1 MELFNPYGI
10 PMGASNDKSSMMKKP
25 FLILLNFLFCFS
37 CSLISETP
45 IAEFSTA
52 QFRMEIN
59 HQGNV
64 MALIDPE
71 TGKNHLAQ
79 DSIAPLLSL
88 RVKGNFQKPQSA
100 TFKNDVLY
108 LQFAE
113 QREAQIKITSKE
125 AYLTFELIALTQTEA
140 IDLILWG
147 PYPTKINKIIGETV
161 GVVRGETFALG
172 IQSLN
177 LKTLG
182 GYPWHESDRMP
193 QLDIFRAGDATD
205 MATQADDGVL
215 YRLEAAMPNPSGSSL
230 QAYSRN
236 RYQARI
242 VEEFSHNKIVA
253 PPYDDGGVIG
263 SKIALFGSPV
273 EQALETLGIIELG
286 EGLPHPMIDGQWV
299 KTSPYANAAYLISS
313 FTEENVDEAIALT
326 QKAGLK
332 HLYHYGKTF
341 ENWGH
346 FDLYKGE
353 FPNGL
358 AGLKKCV
365 EKAAAKGIKMGTH
378 CLSNFITT
386 NDPYVTPIPDP
397 RLAKVGSS
405 QLIQAVGSSDTEI
418 EIASPDFFNQMK
430 NNTLK
435 TVVVGNELIR
445 YGGISE
451 AAPWRLL
458 DCRRGAFGT
467 AAAAHPAEA
476 KISKLLDHGYK
487 VFLTDADLTIEISN
501 TLAKLYNET
510 GLRQIS
516 FDGLEGNRS
525 TGLGTYGESL
535 MPYTWYNALK
545 PELKDHLI
553 IDASRTTHFF
563 WHIYSRMNWG
573 EPWYAGFR
581 ESQIQYRFNNQA
593 YFQRNFMPGML
604 GWFKMTP
611 ETSLEDMEWMLAK
624 SAGYAAGYA
633 LVADTE
639 SVAQNGN
646 TDRILEKVGDWE
658 QLRLSQAF
666 SETQKEAMRENDRE
680 FTLHKID
687 AQTWNWQ
694 EVHAQ
699 IFTHAK
705 KVRQPGEPLHSTFEF
720 HNPAALQSLQFVI
733 TAQKTDVEAIS
744 LEINR
749 YKKIELP
756 TALKNGQRF
765 QYNGGDRLWVLDA
778 QWNRL
783 KSYQV
788 NPQDFRVKAGD
799 NTLGLDADFKRTETA
814 SALKLEVKTLGKTEK
829 LSLPKIVGIKSSMP

>member
-1 MELFNPYGI
+1 
-10 PMGASNDKSSMMKKP
+10 MKKY
-25 FLILLNFLFCFS
+25 IWISAMAFLFLES
-37 CSLISETP
+37 CTLKLETSL
-45 IAEFSTA
+45 AEFSTPH
-52 QFRMEIN
+52 FRIEISDS
-59 HQGNV
+59 GNL
-64 MALIDPE
+64 MALTDPV

-88 RVKGNFQKPQSA
+88 RVKGIFQKPQSA
-100 TFKNDVLY
+100 SLRDDILY

-113 QREAQIKITSKE
+113 EREAQIKITPKQ
-125 AYLTFELIALTQTEA
+125 AYLTFELIDLSSVEEVE
-140 IDLILWG
+140 LILWG
-147 PYPTKINKIIGETV
+147 PYHTTIHKIIGETV
-161 GVVRGETFALG
+161 GVVRGETYAMG

-177 LKTLG
+177 IKTLG

-193 QLDIFRAGDATD
+193 QLDIFRAGDHSD

-215 YRLEAAMPNPSGSSL
+215 YRLEAAKPTASGSSL

-236 RYQARI
+236 RNKARI
-242 VEEFSHNKIVA
+242 VEEFSHDKIVA
-253 PPYDDGGVIG
+253 PPYDDGGVVG
-263 SKIALFGSPV
+263 SKMALFGSPV
-273 EQALETLGIIELG
+273 AQALETLGAIELG

-299 KTSPYANAAYLISS
+299 KTSPLANAAYLITS
-313 FTEENVDEAIALT
+313 FTEDNVDQAIALT

-353 FPNGL
+353 FPNGV

-365 EKAAAKGIKMGTH
+365 AKAAAQGIKMGTH

-405 QLIQAVGSSDTEI
+405 KLVQAIGSTDTEI
-418 EIASPDFFNQMK
+418 QIAAPDFFNQMK

-435 TVVVGNELIR
+435 TVVVNNELIR
-445 YGGISE
+445 YGGVSE

-458 DCRRGAFGT
+458 DCQRGVFGT
-467 AAAAHPAEA
+467 QASNHAAGTQ
-476 KISKLLDHGYK
+476 ISKLLDHGYK
-487 VFLTDADLTIEISN
+487 VFLTDADLTIEMSK
-501 TLAKLYNET
+501 TLAELYNQT

-581 ESQIQYRFNNQA
+581 ESQTQYRFNNQA

-604 GWFKMTP
+604 GWFKMTA

-633 LVADTE
+633 LVAETQ
-639 SVAQNGN
+639 SVAQNAN
-646 TDRILEKVGDWE
+646 TDQIFQQVGDWE
-658 QLRLSQAF
+658 KLRLSNVFNEA
-666 SETQKEAMRENDRE
+666 QKAAMRDNDRE
-680 FTLHKID
+680 FTLHRID

-694 EVHAQ
+694 EVHTE

-720 HNPAALQSLQFVI
+720 HNPTEAQTLQFVL
-733 TAQKTDVEAIS
+733 TAQKAAVDKIS
-744 LEINR
+744 LEING
-749 YKKIELP
+749 YKKIQLP
-756 TALKNGQRF
+756 TALQKGQRL
-765 QYNGGDRLWVLDA
+765 QYSGGDRLWVLDA
-778 QWNRL
+778 QWKQL
-783 KSYQV
+783 KSHKV
-788 NPQDFRVKAGD
+788 NPQDFRVKTGD
-799 NTLGLDADFKRTETA
+799 NSLSLDAEFKSAETEA
-814 SALKLEVKTLGKTEK
+814 ALKLEAKTLGKSEK
-829 LSLPKIVGIKSSMP
+829 LSLPKTQGI

>member
-1 MELFNPYGI
+1 
-10 PMGASNDKSSMMKKP
+10 MKKY
-25 FLILLNFLFCFS
+25 IWISAMVFLFLEYCG
-37 CSLISETP
+37 LKSETSL
-45 IAEFSTA
+45 AEFSTPH
-52 QFRMEIN
+52 FRIEISDS
-59 HQGNV
+59 GNL
-64 MALIDPE
+64 MALTDPV

-79 DSIAPLLSL
+79 DSIAPLLSI
-88 RVKGNFQKPQSA
+88 RVKGIFQKPQSA
-100 TFKNDVLY
+100 SLKDDILY

-113 QREAQIKITSKE
+113 EREAQIKITSKQS
-125 AYLTFELIALTQTEA
+125 YLTFELIDLSPVEEVE
-140 IDLILWG
+140 LILWG
-147 PYPTKINKIIGETV
+147 PYPTTIHKIIGETV
-161 GVVRGETFALG
+161 GVVRGETYAMG

-177 LKTLG
+177 IKTLG

-193 QLDIFRAGDATD
+193 QLDIFRAGDHSD

-215 YRLEAAMPNPSGSSL
+215 YRVEAAKPTTSGSSL

-236 RYQARI
+236 RNKARI
-242 VEEFSHNKIVA
+242 VEEFSHDKIVV
-253 PPYDDGGVIG
+253 PPYDDGGVVG
-263 SKIALFGSPV
+263 SKMALFGSPIA
-273 EQALETLGIIELG
+273 QALETLGAIELG

-299 KTSPYANAAYLISS
+299 KTSPFANAAYLITS
-313 FTEENVDEAIALT
+313 FTEDNVDQAIALT

-353 FPNGL
+353 FPNGV
-358 AGLKKCV
+358 AGLKMCV

-397 RLAKVGSS
+397 RMAKVGSS
-405 QLIQAVGSSDTEI
+405 KLVQAIGSTDTVI
-418 EIASPDFFNQMK
+418 EIAAPDFFNQMK

-435 TVVVGNELIR
+435 TVVVNNELIR
-445 YGGISE
+445 YGGLSE

-458 DCRRGAFGT
+458 DCQRGAFGT
-467 AAAAHPAEA
+467 QASDHSAGTQ
-476 KISKLLDHGYK
+476 ISKLLDHGYK
-487 VFLTDADLTIEISN
+487 VFLTDADLTIEMSK
-501 TLAKLYNET
+501 TLAELYNKT

-581 ESQIQYRFNNQA
+581 ESQTQYRFNNQA

-604 GWFKMTP
+604 GWFKMTA

-624 SAGYAAGYA
+624 SAGYTAGYA

-646 TDRILEKVGDWE
+646 TDQIFQQVGDWE
-658 QLRLSQAF
+658 KLRLSNVF
-666 SETQKEAMRENDRE
+666 NEGQKAAMRDNDRE
-680 FTLHKID
+680 FTLNRID

-694 EVHAQ
+694 EVHAE

-720 HNPAALQSLQFVI
+720 DNPAEAQTLQFVL
-733 TAQKTDVEAIS
+733 TAQKVAVDKIC
-744 LEINR
+744 LEING
-749 YKKIELP
+749 YNKIQLP
-756 TALKNGQRF
+756 TTLHKGQRLR
-765 QYNGGDRLWVLDA
+765 YSGGDRLWVLDE
-778 QWNRL
+778 QWKQL
-783 KSYQV
+783 KSHKV
-788 NPQDFRVKAGD
+788 NPQDFRVKTGD
-799 NTLGLDADFKRTETA
+799 NSLSLDAEFKSAETEA
-814 SALKLEVKTLGKTEK
+814 VLKLEVKTLGKSEK
-829 LSLPKIVGIKSSMP
+829 LSLPKTQGI

>member
-1 MELFNPYGI
+1 
-10 PMGASNDKSSMMKKP
+10 MKKY
-25 FLILLNFLFCFS
+25 IWISAMAFLFLES
-37 CSLISETP
+37 CTLKSETSL
-45 IAEFSTA
+45 AEFSTPH
-52 QFRMEIN
+52 FRIEISDS
-59 HQGNV
+59 GNL
-64 MALIDPE
+64 MALTDPV

-79 DSIAPLLSL
+79 DSIAPLLSI
-88 RVKGNFQKPQSA
+88 RVKGIFQKPQSA
-100 TFKNDVLY
+100 RLKDDVLY

-113 QREAQIKITSKE
+113 EREAQIKITPKQ
-125 AYLTFELIALTQTEA
+125 AYLTFELIDLSTVEEVE
-140 IDLILWG
+140 LILWG
-147 PYPTKINKIIGETV
+147 PYPTTIHKIIGETV
-161 GVVRGETFALG
+161 GVVRGETYAMG

-177 LKTLG
+177 IKTLG

-193 QLDIFRAGDATD
+193 QLDIFRAGDHSD

-215 YRLEAAMPNPSGSSL
+215 YRVEAAKPTASGSSL

-236 RYQARI
+236 RNKVRI
-242 VEEFSHNKIVA
+242 VEEFSHDKIVA
-253 PPYDDGGVIG
+253 PPYDDGGVVG

-273 EQALETLGIIELG
+273 AQALETLGAIELG

-299 KTSPYANAAYLISS
+299 KTSPLANAAYLITS
-313 FTEENVDEAIALT
+313 FTEDNVDQAIALT

-332 HLYHYGKTF
+332 YLYHYGKTF

-353 FPNGL
+353 FPNGV
-358 AGLKKCV
+358 AGLKMCV
-365 EKAAAKGIKMGTH
+365 EKAAAQGIKMGTH

-405 QLIQAVGSSDTEI
+405 KLVQAIGSTDNEI
-418 EIASPDFFNQMK
+418 EIAAPDFFNQMK

-435 TVVVGNELIR
+435 TLVVNNELIR
-445 YGGISE
+445 YGGVSE
-451 AAPWRLL
+451 AAPWWLL
-458 DCRRGAFGT
+458 DCQRGAFGT
-467 AAAAHPAEA
+467 QASDHSAGTQ
-476 KISKLLDHGYK
+476 ISKLLDHGYK
-487 VFLTDADLTIEISN
+487 VFLTDADLTIEMSK
-501 TLAKLYNET
+501 TLAELYNQT

-581 ESQIQYRFNNQA
+581 ESQTQYRFNNQA

-604 GWFKMTP
+604 GWFKMTA

-633 LVADTE
+633 LVADTQR
-639 SVAQNGN
+639 VVQNAN
-646 TDRILEKVGDWE
+646 ADQIFQQVGDWE
-658 QLRLSQAF
+658 KLRLSNAF
-666 SETQKEAMRENDRE
+666 NEVQKAAMRDNDRE
-680 FTLHKID
+680 FTLHRID
-687 AQTWNWQ
+687 AETWNWQ
-694 EVHAQ
+694 EVHAE

-720 HNPAALQSLQFVI
+720 HNPTEAQTLQFVL
-733 TAQKTDVEAIS
+733 TAQKAAVDKIS
-744 LEINR
+744 LEING
-749 YKKIELP
+749 YKKIQLP
-756 TALKNGQRF
+756 TALLKGQRL
-765 QYNGGDRLWVLDA
+765 QYSGGDRLWVLDA
-778 QWNRL
+778 HWKQL
-783 KSYQV
+783 KSHKV
-788 NPQDFRVKAGD
+788 NPQDFRVKTGD
-799 NTLGLDADFKRTETA
+799 NSLSLDAEFKSAETEA
-814 SALKLEVKTLGKTEK
+814 VLKLEAKTLGKSEK
-829 LSLPKIVGIKSSMP
+829 LSLPTTQGI

>member
-1 MELFNPYGI
+1 
-10 PMGASNDKSSMMKKP
+10 MKNH
-25 FLILLNFLFCFS
+25 FLILFIFSLFLGS
-37 CSLISETP
+37 CSLPSETP
-45 IAEFSTA
+45 IAEFSTSG
-52 QFRMEIN
+52 FRM
-59 HQGNV
+59 QLSDRGNL
-64 MALIDPE
+64 MALTDPV

-79 DSIAPLLSL
+79 DSQAPLMSL
-88 RVKGNFQKPQSA
+88 RVKGVFQKPRA
-100 TFKNDVLY
+100 GGFKNDTLH
-108 LQFAE
+108 LEFDQ
-113 QREAQIKITSKE
+113 QRNAQIKVTQKTSHI
-125 AYLTFELIALTQTEA
+125 TFELIALNQAEEV
-140 IDLILWG
+140 DLILWG
-147 PYPTKINKIIGETV
+147 PYPTTIDQIIGETV

-193 QLDIFRAGDATD
+193 QLDIFRAGDHSDISAR
-205 MATQADDGVL
+205 ADDGVL
-215 YRLEAAMPNPSGSSL
+215 YRVEAAMPTPSGSSL

-236 RYQARI
+236 RHQARI
-242 VEEFSHNKIVA
+242 VEEFSHDKIVA
-253 PPYDDGGVIG
+253 PPYDDGGVVG
-263 SKIALFGSPV
+263 SRIALFGCPV
-273 EQALETLGIIELG
+273 GQALQTLGTLELE

-299 KTSPYANAAYLISS
+299 KTAPNANAAYLITG
-313 FTEENVDEAIALT
+313 FTEDNVDQAIALT

-353 FPNGL
+353 FPNGVE
-358 AGLKKCV
+358 GLKKSV
-365 EKAAAKGIKMGTH
+365 EKAAAQGIKIGTH

-397 RLAKVGSS
+397 RLAKVGST
-405 QLIQAVGSSDTEI
+405 QLSRAVEPTHTEI
-418 EIASPDFFNQMK
+418 EIQSPDFFNQMK

-445 YGGISE
+445 YGAVSE

-458 DCRRGAFGT
+458 DCSRGAFGT
-467 AAAAHPAEA
+467 TVQAHPAGA

-487 VFLTDADLTIEISN
+487 VFLTDADLTVEMSN
-501 TLAKLYNET
+501 NLAEFYNQT

-535 MPYTWYNALK
+535 MPYTWYNALA

-581 ESQIQYRFNNQA
+581 ESQTQYRFNNQA

-604 GWFKMTP
+604 GWFKMTAQ
-611 ETSLEDMEWMLAK
+611 TSVEDMEWMLAK
-624 SAGYAAGYA
+624 SAAYAAGYA
-633 LVADTE
+633 LVADAE

-646 TDRILEKVGDWE
+646 TDRILQKVGDWE
-658 QLRLSQAF
+658 QLRLSNAF
-666 SETQKEAMRENDRE
+666 TEDQKTAMRDNDRE

-687 AQTWNWQ
+687 AQNWHWQ
-694 EVHAQ
+694 EVHAS
-699 IFTHAK
+699 IFSHPI
-705 KVRQPGEPLHSTFEF
+705 KVRQPGEPLQSTFEF
-720 HNPAALQSLQFVI
+720 RNPAPDQVLQFVLSAENAAI
-733 TAQKTDVEAIS
+733 SEIS
-744 LEINR
+744 LEINHHQKIQLPLSL
-749 YKKIELP
+749 KK
-756 TALKNGQRF
+756 GQRL
-765 QYNGGDRLWVLDA
+765 QYFGGDQLWVLDA

-783 KSYQV
+783 ESHKVS
-788 NPQDFRVKAGD
+788 PSDFKVKAGD
-799 NTLGLDADFKRTETA
+799 NSLGVDCRFTKAEA
-814 SALKLEVKTLGKTEK
+814 AAQLKLEIKTLGKSEEVQIGF
-829 LSLPKIVGIKSSMP
+829 LSKSEG

>member
-1 MELFNPYGI
+1 
-10 PMGASNDKSSMMKKP
+10 MMKKS
-25 FLILLNFLFCFS
+25 FLILLCSLFWVS
-37 CSLISETP
+37 CSLTFETS
-45 IAEFSTA
+45 IAEFSTSH
-52 QFRMEIN
+52 FRMEISDR
-59 HQGNV
+59 GNV
-64 MALIDPE
+64 IALSDPV
-71 TGKNHLAQ
+71 TGKDYLAQ
-79 DSIAPLLSL
+79 DSIATLLSL
-88 RVKGNFQKPQSA
+88 RVKGIFQKPQSA
-100 TFKNDVLY
+100 DLKDDILH
-108 LQFAE
+108 LQFA
-113 QREAQIKITSKE
+113 QAREAQIKITSKE
-125 AYLTFELIALTQTEA
+125 TYLTFELIALTQAEA
-140 IDLILWG
+140 VDFILWG
-147 PYPTKINKIIGETV
+147 PYPTTIDKIIGETV
-161 GVVRGETFALG
+161 GVVRGEIFALG

-193 QLDIFRAGDATD
+193 QLDIFRAGDNTD
-205 MATQADDGVL
+205 MAARSDDGVL
-215 YRLEAAMPNPSGSSL
+215 YRVEAAMPTPSGSSL

-236 RYQARI
+236 RNQARI
-242 VEEFSHNKIVA
+242 VEEFSHDKIVA
-253 PPYDDGGVIG
+253 PPYKDGGVIG
-263 SKIALFGSPV
+263 SKIALFGVPV
-273 EQALETLGIIELG
+273 EQALQTLGTIELG
-286 EGLPHPMIDGQWV
+286 EGLPHPMIDGEWV
-299 KTSPYANAAYLISS
+299 KTSPYANAAYLITS
-313 FTEENVDEAIALT
+313 FTEADVDEAIALT

-365 EKAAAKGIKMGTH
+365 EKAAAQGIKMGTH

-405 QLIQAVGSSDTEI
+405 QLTKAVGSTDTEI

-435 TVVVGNELIR
+435 TVVLGNELIR
-445 YGGISE
+445 YGSVSE
-451 AAPWRLL
+451 VAPWRLL
-458 DCRRGAFGT
+458 DCQRGAFGT
-467 AAAAHPAEA
+467 AAAAHPAGAE
-476 KISKLLDHGYK
+476 ISKLLDHGYK
-487 VFLTDADLTIEISN
+487 VFLTDADLTIEMSE
-501 TLAKLYNET
+501 TLAELYNKT

-535 MPYTWYNALK
+535 MPYTWYNALI

-581 ESQIQYRFNNQA
+581 ESQTQYRFNNQA

-604 GWFKMTP
+604 GWFRMTA

-633 LVADTE
+633 LVADAK
-639 SVAQNGN
+639 SIAQNGK
-646 TDRILEKVGDWE
+646 TDLILEKVGDWE

-666 SETQKEAMRENDRE
+666 SEDQKTAMRDNDRE

-694 EVHAQ
+694 EAHAE
-699 IFTHAK
+699 IFTHQK
-705 KVRQPGEPLHSTFEF
+705 KVRQPGEPLHSAFEF
-720 HNPAALQSLQFVI
+720 HNPAAAQTLQFVL
-733 TAQKTDVEAIS
+733 TAQKAAVNEIS
-744 LEINR
+744 LEING

-756 TALKNGQRF
+756 TGLQKGQRIE
-765 QYNGGDRLWVLDA
+765 YSGGDRLWVLDA

-783 KSYQV
+783 KPYKV
-788 NPQDFRVKAGD
+788 NPQDFKVNGG
-799 NTLGLDADFKRTETA
+799 NNSLMLDADFDRDETEA
-814 SALKLEVKTLGKTEK
+814 VLKLEVKTLGKSAK
-829 LSLPKIVGIKSSMP
+829 LSLPKSEGI